1 MSEQLAQF
9 AGAIIVKRLEFL
21 AELERYAKEI
31 HGQITQDKEQLAFS
45 YESSLKEPSQATEN
59 EITEALK
66 KVLQIYNKKKF
77 FKGRPF

>member
-1 MSEQLAQF
+1 M
-9 AGAIIVKRLEFL
+9 KRLEFL

-66 KVLQIYNKKKF
+66 KVLQIYNKKEIF
-77 FKGRPF
+77 QGTTLFRPTSR

>member
-1 MSEQLAQF
+1 MTP
-9 AGAIIVKRLEFL
+9 EFL

-59 EITEALK
+59 EITKALK
-66 KVLQIYNKKKF
+66 KGFANLQQNLWF
-77 FKGRPF
+77 FDQLLGDII